1 MNISSKGVKLI
12 ASFEG
17 CRLEAY
23 QCSAEKWTIG
33 YGHTSGVKPGQRLKS
48 EREARR
54 LLKEDLKQYVKY
66 VNQAVRDKN
75 IGFKLNQN
83 QFDALTS
90 FVYNLGNGSLLQL
103 VTNRDAKTVA
113 EKMLLYNK
121 IKKNGE
127 MVELAGLTRRRQAEQ
142 KLFLT

>member
-17 CRLEAY
+17 CRLQAY
-23 QCSAEKWTIG
+23 QCSAGKWTIG
-33 YGHTSGVKPGQRLKS
+33 YGHTSGVKPGQRLNS
-48 EREARR
+48 EREARM

-113 EKMLLYNK
+113 KKMLFYNK
-121 IKKNGE
+121 IKKDGK
-127 MVELAGLTRRRQAEQ
+127 MVELAGLKRRREAEQ